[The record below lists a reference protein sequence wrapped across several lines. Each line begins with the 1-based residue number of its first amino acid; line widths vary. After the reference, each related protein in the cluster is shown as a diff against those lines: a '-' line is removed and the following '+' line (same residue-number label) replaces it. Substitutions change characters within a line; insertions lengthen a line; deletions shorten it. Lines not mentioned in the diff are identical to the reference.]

1 MSWISF
7 WPLKWVLGGGQGT
20 CLVFTDLSNQQRSEA
35 FDRYIDAVDKL
46 VEWDQNILRR
56 PSADAVVELG
66 LS

>member
-46 VEWDQNILRR
+46 VE
-56 PSADAVVELG
+56 
-66 LS
+66 